1 MNAWR
6 SILIIRFFA
15 LSIIIF
21 PVSAP
26 SQEQTQQPPP
36 AQEPAPE
43 SGQVIIPRSSS
54 AEAEP
59 QPGQPEAQPTP
70 QAQREKTGP
79 YIIKEGDTL
88 WDISNAFL
96 RDPFLWPLL
105 WKANPY
111 ITNPDLIYPG
121 NKLAIPSLAPIERA
135 MEMPEEKAA
144 EEKMA
149 EERPAD
155 VAETRA
161 PEVSEYRRPRRA
173 VRRAEP
179 EEAAQEEAPSG
190 PRLLLPEEAAVPII
204 DKYAMLNAG
213 FVDTEETDDRIVG
226 SLESKTIFAYDDIV
240 YINVSSMPEANVGDK
255 FTIYETLKK
264 VKHPVTGD
272 NFGRLIKVLGILQ
285 VTARDSPEALTARI
299 TISFDAIEMGSLI
312 TPYQEPSLVYEPSEK
327 QQKDITGYILE
338 VVDGRTV
345 NAQLDVVY
353 LDKGSL
359 DGINPGD
366 RFNVYIEQEGKSGF
380 DLPRKVIGEIQVFLT
395 KDRTSTGVVRKSV
408 DTIAKGDMIEF
419 KK

>member
-1 MNAWR
+1 MNARR
-6 SILIIRFFA
+6 SLLIWRFFA

-21 PVSAP
+21 PAAAM
-26 SQEQTQQPPP
+26 SQEQTRQPPN
-36 AQEPAPE
+36 AQEPAAQE
-43 SGQVIIPRSSS
+43 SGQLIVPRSAS
-54 AEAEP
+54 EEP
-59 QPGQPEAQPTP
+59 QPGQPQAQPAP
-70 QAQREKTGP
+70 QAHKDETGP

-144 EEKMA
+144 EEKIT
-149 EERPAD
+149 EEQPA
-155 VAETRA
+155 VVTQ
-161 PEVSEYRRPRRA
+161 PEVAA
-173 VRRAEP
+173 VRRPGRAARPAEP
-179 EEAAQEEAPSG
+179 EEAAQEEAPARS
-190 PRLLLPEEAAVPII
+190 RLILPEEAAVPIM

-226 SLESKTIFAYDDIV
+226 SQEPKTVFAYDDV
-240 YINVSSMPEANVGDK
+240 VFINVSSMPEVNVGDK
-255 FTIYETLKK
+255 FTIYESLKK

-272 NFGRLIKVLGILQ
+272 NFGRLIKMLGILQ
-285 VTARDSPEALTARI
+285 VIAKDSPEALTARV
-299 TISFDAIEMGSLI
+299 TISFDAIQMGSLI
-312 TPYQEPSLVYEPSEK
+312 TPYQEPSLVYEPSQK
-327 QQKDITGYILE
+327 QAKDITGYILE

-345 NAQLDVVY
+345 NAQLDIVY

-359 DGINPGD
+359 DGINAGD
-366 RFNVYIEQEGKSGF
+366 RFNVYIEQQGKSDY
-380 DLPRKVIGEIQVFLT
+380 DLPRRLIGEIQVFLT
-395 KDRTSTGVVRKSV
+395 KDRSSTGVVRKSV